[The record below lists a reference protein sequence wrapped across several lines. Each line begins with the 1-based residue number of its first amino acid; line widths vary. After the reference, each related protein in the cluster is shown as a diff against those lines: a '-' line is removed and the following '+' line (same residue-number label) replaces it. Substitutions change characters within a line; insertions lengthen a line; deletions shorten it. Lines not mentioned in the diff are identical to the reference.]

1 MLSLVLFVVCFL
13 SLAHAQTP
21 GRYPKSCY
29 EAKSWNRT
37 NSNHVII
44 RPELA
49 PEPFV
54 VLCDMD
60 IDEGGWTY
68 ILNRYDGS
76 QNFSKNWDSYK
87 AGFGHIAGEFWL
99 GLEKIYQLVAL
110 EINELR
116 VELTFE
122 GEDQRRD
129 LYTSFGIGDEKSGY
143 VLHLLDPVI
152 FDATDCMS
160 LAGGMKFS
168 TIDKDQDLNS
178 THNCAEIFEAGW
190 WFRNCTPCGL
200 PTGVY
205 LQESIGNDDAHRRNI
220 RLKEASIM
228 IRSAAQELKLP
239 KYYKQPMPERKE
251 P

>member
-1 MLSLVLFVVCFL
+1 MFHNVISSSFCCLFFKFGTCCKYHFPKIWNTVWLDLSLK
-13 SLAHAQTP
+13 QTP

-37 NSNHVII
+37 NSSHVII

-99 GLEKIYQLVAL
+99 GLEKIYQLVGK
-110 EINELR
+110 I
-116 VELTFE
+116 
-122 GEDQRRD
+122 
-129 LYTSFGIGDEKSGY
+129 
-143 VLHLLDPVI
+143 P
-152 FDATDCMS
+152 
-160 LAGGMKFS
+160 
-168 TIDKDQDLNS
+168 TI
-178 THNCAEIFEAGW
+178 
-190 WFRNCTPCGL
+190 
-200 PTGVY
+200 
-205 LQESIGNDDAHRRNI
+205 SIQFPFFYI
-220 RLKEASIM
+220 RLTYTKNCR
-228 IRSAAQELKLP
+228 RSKVTSSALSRLQLKWI
-239 KYYKQPMPERKE
+239 
-251 P
+251 